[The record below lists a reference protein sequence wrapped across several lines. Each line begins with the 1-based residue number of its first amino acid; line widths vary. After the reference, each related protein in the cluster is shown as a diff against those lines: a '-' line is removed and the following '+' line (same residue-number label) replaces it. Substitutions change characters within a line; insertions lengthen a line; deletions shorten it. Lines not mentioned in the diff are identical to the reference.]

1 MTKEQY
7 YSLKKGDLVRWR
19 DTGNKCLVMHFDT
32 TDYPKIGTNPRQEP
46 NEDQSL
52 CVIFLNDN
60 CIVRLIGSRREFE
73 YINRKK
79 SE

>member
-7 YSLKKGDLVRWR
+7 YSLKKGDIVEWL
-19 DTGNKCLVMHFDT
+19 DTGTKCLVMHFDT
-32 TDYPKIGTNPRQEP
+32 TDYPKVGTVPRQKP

-52 CVIFLNDN
+52 CVIFIQDN
-60 CIVRLIGSRREFE
+60 YRLIGSRREFG

>member
-7 YSLKKGDLVRWR
+7 YSLKRGDLVRWR

-60 CIVRLIGSRREFE
+60 YRLIGSRREFE
-73 YINRKK
+73 YIKRKK